1 MGNKVSVNKIG
12 FADIQYI
19 FNCNRD
25 FIIINTLLENEQEC
39 IIEHTVTPENEIEII
54 NKAIGKT
61 SLYIVIYGKNCT
73 DDTIYKKYHALCSLG
88 FTNVFVYP
96 GGLFE
101 WLCLQDIYGSENFPT
116 TTKEIDILKYK
127 PPLTL
132 NKLLLEDRNID

>member
-1 MGNKVSVNKIG
+1 MGNKVSVKKIG

-19 FNCNRD
+19 FTCNRD
-25 FIIINTLLENEQEC
+25 SIIISTLKEDEQEC
-39 IIEHTVTPENEIEII
+39 IIKDTVTPANEVDII
-54 NKAIGKT
+54 NKAIGRS

-73 DDTIYKKYHALCSLG
+73 DDSIYKKYHSLVSLG

-101 WLCLQDIYGSENFPT
+101 WLCLQDIYGDENFPT

-127 PPLTL
+127 SPLTL
-132 NKLLLEDRNID
+132 NKLLLTDID